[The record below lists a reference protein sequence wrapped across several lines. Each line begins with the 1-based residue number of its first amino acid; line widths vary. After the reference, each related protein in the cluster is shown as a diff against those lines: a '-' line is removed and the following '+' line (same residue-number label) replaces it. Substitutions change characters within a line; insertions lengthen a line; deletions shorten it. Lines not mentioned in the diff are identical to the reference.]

1 MPGNKKKAVSLNRVP
16 PQNLE
21 AEKALLGCM
30 LISEDAKVQVFE
42 SVKEEFFYS
51 ETHRKIFSCLCGLFE
66 RNEKCD
72 LITLTNQLKQQSLL
86 DEVGGIEYITELVEL
101 MPTAANVDEYI
112 KIVRDKYLLRTVIEN
127 ATKIISEASSE
138 PEEVDSFLDEAE
150 SLIFDISEH
159 KTKRDVF
166 PLKDLLHENIE
177 LLEEIHSRRGF
188 VTGLP
193 SGFKDLDNLTTGF
206 HPSDFIIIA
215 SRPSMGKTSLACN
228 IALNLNAG
236 VAKFPILLFSL
247 EMSKEQL
254 VQRMLCCE
262 ARINLMK
269 LRQGMFSDQDRGK
282 LLQSAGRLSESP
294 IFIDDTP
301 SLNVF
306 ELRARARRL
315 KAGENIQL
323 IMIDYL
329 QLMKSKGR
337 AENRQQEISEISA
350 SLKALAKEL
359 KVPVIALSQLS
370 RATEQREGKEPQLS
384 DLRESGSLEQDA
396 DLVLLLYREDFYNT
410 QNSENTG
417 IAEVKI
423 AKQRNG
429 PTGIIKLTFLKEYT
443 RFENCIVREQ
453 E

>member
-1 MPGNKKKAVSLNRVP
+1 MPGNRKKAVSFNRVP

-21 AEKALLGCM
+21 AEKAVLGCM
-30 LISEDAKVQVFE
+30 LVSEDARVQVFE
-42 SVKEEFFYS
+42 SVKEELFYS
-51 ETHRKIFSCLCGLFE
+51 ETHRKIFSCLCDLFE
-66 RNEKCD
+66 KNEKCD
-72 LITLTNQLKQQSLL
+72 LITITNQLKQKDML
-86 DEVGGIEYITELVEL
+86 DEVGGVEYITGLVEL

-112 KIVRDKYLLRTVIEN
+112 KIIRDKYLLRTIIEN
-127 ATKIISEASSE
+127 ATKIISEASAE

-150 SLIFDISEH
+150 SLIFDISQH
-159 KTKRDVF
+159 KTKKDVY
-166 PLKDLLHENIE
+166 PLKDLIKENIE
-177 LLEEIHSRRGF
+177 LIEEVHQRRGL

-193 SGFKDLDNLTTGF
+193 TGFIDLDKLTTGL
-206 HPSDFIIIA
+206 HPSDFVIIA
-215 SRPSMGKTSLACN
+215 SRPSMGKTAFACN
-228 IALNLNAG
+228 IALNLNTG
-236 VAKFPILLFSL
+236 VTKFPILIFSL

-269 LRQGMFSDQDRGK
+269 LRQGMLSDEDMGK
-282 LLQSAGRLSESP
+282 LLLSAGHLEETP

-315 KAGENIQL
+315 KASENIQL

-329 QLMKSKGR
+329 QLMKSRGR

-359 KVPVIALSQLS
+359 KVPVIAISQLS
-370 RATEQREGKEPQLS
+370 RATEQREGKEPHLS

-396 DLVLLLYREDFYNT
+396 DLVLLLYREDYYKREESN
-410 QNSENTG
+410 NL
-417 IAEVKI
+417 AELKI

-429 PTGIIKLTFLKEYT
+429 PTGTVNLTFLKEFT
-443 RFENCIVREQ
+443 RFENYTLREQ

>member
-1 MPGNKKKAVSLNRVP
+1 MPVNRKKTALFNKIP
-16 PQNLE
+16 PQSLD
-21 AEKALLGCM
+21 AEKAVLGCM
-30 LISEDAKVQVFE
+30 LISEDAKIQVFE
-42 SVKEEFFYS
+42 HLKEDYFYS
-51 ETHRKIFSCLCGLFE
+51 ETHKKIFSCLCELFE
-66 RNEKCD
+66 KSEKCD
-72 LITLTNQLKQQSLL
+72 LITITNQLKQQDML
-86 DEVGGIEYITELVEL
+86 DEVGGVEYVTELVEL

-112 KIVRDKYLLRTVIEN
+112 KIVRDKYMLRTIIEN
-127 ATKIISEASSE
+127 ATKIISGASSE

-150 SLIFDISEH
+150 SLIFDISQH
-159 KTKRDVF
+159 KAKRDVY
-166 PLKDLLHENIE
+166 PLKDLIKENIE
-177 LLEEIHSRRGF
+177 LIEEIHERRGL

-193 SGFKDLDNLTTGF
+193 TGFVDLDKQTTGF
-206 HPSDFIIIA
+206 HPADFVIIA
-215 SRPSMGKTSLACN
+215 SRPSMGKTAFACN
-228 IALNLNAG
+228 VALNLNAG
-236 VAKFPILLFSL
+236 VNKFPILIFSL

-269 LRQGMFSDQDRGK
+269 LRQGMLSDQDMGN
-282 LLQSAGRLSESP
+282 LLLSAGRLEETP

-315 KAGENIQL
+315 KASENIQL

-329 QLMKSKGR
+329 QLMRSRGR

-359 KVPVIALSQLS
+359 KIPVIAISQLS
-370 RATEQREGKEPQLS
+370 RATEQREKKEPHLS

-396 DLVLLLYREDFYNT
+396 DLVLLLYREDFYTRDESN
-410 QNSENTG
+410 G
-417 IAEVKI
+417 VADVII

-429 PTGIIKLTFLKEYT
+429 PVGTVHLTFLKEFT
-443 RFENCIVREQ
+443 RFENYSLRDQ